1 MNTESSEPIVY
12 FIKYFDTD
20 GSEKVVEKTHPGEI
34 FMDFMMLCAN
44 GYQVIETNIPGCCII
59 NL

>member
-1 MNTESSEPIVY
+1 MSSQVSVTY
-12 FIKYFDTD
+12 LIKYIDED
-20 GSEKVVEKTHPGEI
+20 GNEKLIEKIDPREI

-44 GYQVIETNIPGCCII
+44 GYRILETNIPGCAVF